1 MMSRDGERDDDN
13 VEEVIRY
20 YNKTESRLGYDLV
33 LGGTKHFGYYSKGDR
48 PWDFRSALRRMEEK
62 LAHSLELAPGSLVL
76 DAGCGVGEVAVN
88 LASRHG
94 LRVVGID
101 ILDFNLTE
109 ARKRARAEGV
119 SRLVEF
125 REMSYAELELPAD
138 HFDGVYT
145 METLVHAASA
155 AKVLRQFWRVLKP
168 GGRLVLFEYS
178 RAPDAEMPPR
188 CARVLRE
195 INEVA
200 AMPSFQRFEHGLL
213 EGLVEAAG
221 FSQVKSE
228 DITER
233 MLPMIRAFAVM
244 GAVPYA
250 IGVLTGKRRKV
261 VNAMSAVEFW
271 RYRRYWRYNVIT
283 AAK

>member
-1 MMSRDGERDDDN
+1 MRIRDGERDDDN

-168 GGRLVLFEYS
+168 GGRLVLS
-178 RAPDAEMPPR
+178 
-188 CARVLRE
+188 
-195 INEVA
+195 
-200 AMPSFQRFEHGLL
+200 
-213 EGLVEAAG
+213 
-221 FSQVKSE
+221 
-228 DITER
+228 
-233 MLPMIRAFAVM
+233 
-244 GAVPYA
+244 
-250 IGVLTGKRRKV
+250 GKRRKV